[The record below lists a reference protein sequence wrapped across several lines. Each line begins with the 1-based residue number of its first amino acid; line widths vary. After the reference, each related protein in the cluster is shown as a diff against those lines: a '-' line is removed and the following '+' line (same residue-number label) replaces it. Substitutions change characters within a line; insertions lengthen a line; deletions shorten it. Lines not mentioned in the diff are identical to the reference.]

1 MGKLCF
7 GPCGGD
13 TFPMVCFCIVASP
26 TVGIE
31 DDEKVMEVDSEK
43 SAAGATE
50 LQNIVVTPRS
60 V

>member
-1 MGKLCF
+1 MF
-7 GPCGGD
+7 Y
-13 TFPMVCFCIVASP
+13 IVASP

-43 SAAGATE
+43 SATGSAE
-50 LQNIVVTPRS
+50 LQNIAVTPRS

>member
-1 MGKLCF
+1 MF
-7 GPCGGD
+7 RTPWRD
-13 TFPMVCFCIVASP
+13 TFPRVCFCIVASP

-43 SAAGATE
+43 STAGATE
-50 LQNIVVTPRS
+50 LQNIAVTPRS